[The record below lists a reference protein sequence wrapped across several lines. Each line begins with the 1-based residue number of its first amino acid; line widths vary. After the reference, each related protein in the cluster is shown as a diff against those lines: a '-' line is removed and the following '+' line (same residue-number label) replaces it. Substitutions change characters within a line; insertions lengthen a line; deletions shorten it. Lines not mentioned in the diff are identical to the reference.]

1 MSKKG
6 RFFSLY
12 KFELLKILKNKV
24 AMVTFVIF
32 FALAFIQGEGEI
44 TGNIA
49 PDELQY
55 YGALNGSILDE
66 ELLAETM
73 SYTDELGEFTL
84 EDHRAYLDIR
94 NWIRDIVGYRTRFTE
109 FTAADIYDLRLSAIN
124 EGIQE
129 EKLTDGEKQF
139 WSKKASAVSEPFT
152 FYSNWITSGVLEGT
166 TNFSIYLI
174 ILISTSLAM
183 IFSSETQRKTD
194 PMIRA
199 TINGTKQLYF
209 AKVLA
214 GVSYILACLIIIVT
228 GFLSYVGL
236 RWGFIG
242 MQGVVQLYWPLAIE
256 NMTLWKLEGII
267 LIMLIAFALLLAAFS
282 LLMSNI
288 TRNGVATMA
297 IVIGACFGIF
307 ALSTMVPVE
316 KRILN
321 QAIQWISPSVISSR
335 LVYEYRLVHLGRY
348 FTVYEFV
355 PILYVLLSIVMILAG
370 YVIYKKH
377 EIKNN

>member
-152 FYSNWITSGVLEGT
+152 FYSVWIPSGVLEGT

-214 GVSYILACLIIIVT
+214 GVSYILASLIIIVT

-236 RWGFIG
+236 RWGFTG

-282 LLMSNI
+282 LLMSNV

-297 IVIGACFGIF
+297 IVIGSCFGIF

-355 PILYVLLSIVMILAG
+355 PILYVFLSIVMILAG
-370 YVIYKKH
+370 FLVYKKH

>member
-24 AMVTFVIF
+24 AMVTFIIF

>member
-1 MSKKG
+1 MSKNG

-24 AMVTFVIF
+24 AMVTFIIF

>member
-1 MSKKG
+1 MSTKG

-24 AMVTFVIF
+24 AMVTFAIF
-32 FALAFIQGEGEI
+32 FAMAFIQGEGEI
-44 TGNIA
+44 AGNIE
-49 PDELQY
+49 PEELKY
-55 YGALNGSILDE
+55 YSEFNGRLLDE
-66 ELLAETM
+66 EFLAETM
-73 SYTDELGEFTL
+73 SYTDELGDFTL

-109 FTAADIYDLRLSAIN
+109 FTPADIYDIRLSEIDKGM
-124 EGIQE
+124 EE
-129 EKLTDGEKQF
+129 EKLTEGEKQF
-139 WSKKASAVSEPFT
+139 WQQKASAVSPPFT
-152 FYSNWITSGVLEGT
+152 FYCNWIPAGVLEGT

-174 ILISTSLAM
+174 VLVSTSLAM
-183 IFSSETQRKTD
+183 IFSMETQRKTD
-194 PMIRA
+194 AMIRA
-199 TINGTKQLYF
+199 TINGTDRLYF
-209 AKVLA
+209 AKILA
-214 GVSYILACLIIIVT
+214 GVTYILACITVIVV
-228 GFLSYVGL
+228 GFLTYTGL
-236 RWGFIG
+236 RWGFSG
-242 MQGVVQLYWPLAIE
+242 MQSAVQLYWPLASE
-256 NMTLWKLEGII
+256 NMTLWKLEGVI

-282 LLMSNI
+282 LLMSNV
-288 TRNGVATMA
+288 TRNGIATMA
-297 IVIGACFGIF
+297 LVIGVSLGIF
-307 ALSTMVPVE
+307 ALSTSIPLE

-335 LVYEYRLVHLGRY
+335 LVYEYRLVHLGKY

>member
-55 YGALNGSILDE
+55 YGALNGSVLDE